1 MKLSFF
7 TFTTFVF
14 SFLFSFQLLAQA
26 PPNESL
32 VVFLTLSNGDQISG
46 KFIFAEQSN
55 LIIENK
61 YAGKFPIP
69 VTDIKTWKTENVSLQ
84 EKLAGIFAV
93 PAPEKPTVEAPA
105 PKSEP
110 VNITAVKKESVT
122 TVAALAAKVAKPAAK
137 PESWKRQVNLA
148 YKMTRGNIKS
158 SDLNAAFQLSR
169 KKGTRRIALN
179 TFGRQ
184 GVNNGRQS
192 ANLLTSTFRYERT
205 LFRLPV
211 FNETQFEIDKLK
223 KLNYRF
229 SENAGLTLPVLKGDT
244 RQLSFD
250 FGTGITKESYEN
262 GIEKLNATNLLRLS
276 ASQKLAT
283 KTVLQQQATFFS
295 DVTDPGAYR
304 FQAEA
309 TFTTPITRHV
319 ALRLS
324 GINRYDARPQ
334 GQVKPNDFTLLTG
347 FTFDF

>member
-7 TFTTFVF
+7 TFTVLLFTLF
-14 SFLFSFQLLAQA
+14 FSFQLLAQVPPPEA
-26 PPNESL
+26 PL
-32 VVFLTLSNGDQISG
+32 LFLTLSNGDQISG
-46 KFIFAEQSN
+46 KFVSTDQGN
-55 LIIENK
+55 LLIENK

-69 VTDIKTWKTENVSLQ
+69 VAEIKSWKTEDVAVRETLTKFFALTPI
-84 EKLAGIFAV
+84 EKATVATLVAV
-93 PAPEKPTVEAPA
+93 PEK
-105 PKSEP
+105 
-110 VNITAVKKESVT
+110 TATAKKEAVT
-122 TVAALAAKVAKPAAK
+122 TVAALAVKAAKPATK

-158 SDLNAAFQLSR
+158 SDLNAVFQVSR
-169 KKGTRRIALN
+169 KKGTRRIAMN
-179 TFGRQ
+179 TFLRQ

-192 ANLLTSTFRYERT
+192 ANLFTSTFRYERT

-211 FNETQFEIDKLK
+211 FNEAQFEIDKLK

-229 SENAGLTLPVLKGDT
+229 SENAGLSWPVLKGDT

-262 GIEKLNATNLLRLS
+262 GLEKLNATSLLRLS

-295 DVTDPGAYR
+295 DLTDPGAYR
-304 FQAEA
+304 FQTEA
-309 TFTTPITRHV
+309 SFTTPITKHV

-324 GINRYDARPQ
+324 GINRYDAHPQ

>member
-7 TFTTFVF
+7 TFTALFLPLFFTFN
-14 SFLFSFQLLAQA
+14 LLAQT
-26 PPNESL
+26 PPTDPPL
-32 VVFLTLSNGDQISG
+32 LFLTLSNGDQISG
-46 KFIFAEQSN
+46 KLIAAEPSQ
-55 LIIENK
+55 LTIENK
-61 YAGKFPIP
+61 FAGKFPIP
-69 VTDIKTWKTENVSLQ
+69 VSEIKTWKTEDPTLR
-84 EKLAGIFAV
+84 EKLAGIFT
-93 PAPEKPTVEAPA
+93 PPSTAPA
-105 PKSEP
+105 APTTQP
-110 VNITAVKKESVT
+110 QNDAVTS
-122 TVAALAAKVAKPAAK
+122 VAALAAKAPKPAVK
-137 PESWKRQVNLA
+137 PEAWKRQVNLA
-148 YKMTRGNIKS
+148 YRMTRGNIKS
-158 SDLNAAFQLSR
+158 SDLNAAFQMSR
-169 KKGTRRIALN
+169 KRGTRRIAFN
-179 TFGRQ
+179 SFGRQ

-192 ANLLTSTFRYERT
+192 ANLFTSTLRYERT

-211 FNETQFEIDKLK
+211 FNEAQFEIDKLK
-223 KLNYRF
+223 KLKYRF
-229 SENAGLTLPVLKGDT
+229 SENAGLSLPVLKGDT

-295 DVTDPGAYR
+295 DINDLGAYR

-309 TFTTPITRHV
+309 SFTTPITKHV

-347 FTFDF
+347 FTFNF